1 MLKNVY
7 NINEGAVAGAAV
19 SVAQE
24 PRVLIVIPAYNEQDC
39 IQRTVRSVVDAG
51 YDYVVINDGSTDRTR
66 EICLDCGFNFV
77 DLPQNLGIGGGVQ
90 TGHKYALAHGYDIDI
105 QFDGDG
111 QHDVAYIP
119 VLVNAISAGA
129 DLVIG
134 SRFVEKT
141 DGFQSTFMRRVGI
154 NWLSRAIRIVTRTKI
169 ADPTSGFRAC
179 NAKAI
184 KLFARS
190 YPVDYPEPESI
201 VAALKKG
208 LDVKE
213 VPVIMHERAG
223 GASSIGGWSSIYYMV
238 KVTLSILIAGF
249 TSRKGV

>member
-1 MLKNVY
+1 MLNKTNDIKDISSRPDY
-7 NINEGAVAGAAV
+7 CNAA
-19 SVAQE
+19 

-39 IQRTVRSVVDAG
+39 IERTVSNVANAG

-66 EICLDCGFNFV
+66 EICIERGFNFI

-111 QHDVAYIP
+111 QHDVAYIQA
-119 VLVNAISAGA
+119 LVDAVQAGA
-129 DLVIG
+129 DLAIG

-154 NWLSRAIRIVTRTKI
+154 NWLSRVIHAVTHTKVT
-169 ADPTSGFRAC
+169 DPTSGFRAC
-179 NAKAI
+179 NARAI
-184 KLFARS
+184 KLFANT

-208 LDVKE
+208 LSVKE
-213 VPVIMHERAG
+213 VPVIMHERTG

-249 TSRKGV
+249 TSHKGD